1 MFPLFPVA
9 DMTFTGV
16 GAPFALATA
25 VGVALASV
33 AGLFI
38 AIALDNWLSRRRTEK
53 KAVAVEDLA
62 PPRKAA

>member
-16 GAPFALATA
+16 GTPFTFATA

-38 AIALDNWLSRRRTEK
+38 AIALDNWWSRRQAK
-53 KAVAVEDLA
+53 KTAAAVEELA
-62 PPRKAA
+62 PSRKAA

>member
-9 DMTFTGV
+9 DMTLTGY
-16 GAPFALATA
+16 GAPFTLATA

-33 AGLFI
+33 AGFI
-38 AIALDNWLSRRRTEK
+38 LTIALDNWLSRREEQK
-53 KAVAVEDLA
+53 KTVAVEELA